1 MGLVHRRFN
10 NRDPLGYGRDFDR
23 DRCCYQACHGCRGNA
38 LGRLAV
44 LQRLAGLHCDSRRGD
59 FIGDEYTDL
68 DGAFALTSFF
78 TRMAERGDDVPD
90 LEDVANSTAAAI
102 LYGESLYGKGF
113 FSK

>member
-1 MGLVHRRFN
+1 MNQLFYLPEPISIPGSNLIIIALAK
-10 NRDPLGYGRDFDR
+10 DGSPYGI
-23 DRCCYQACHGCRGNA
+23 
-38 LGRLAV
+38 
-44 LQRLAGLHCDSRRGD
+44 RRGD

>member
-1 MGLVHRRFN
+1 MNQLFYLPEPISIPGSNLIIIALAK
-10 NRDPLGYGRDFDR
+10 DGSPYGI
-23 DRCCYQACHGCRGNA
+23 
-38 LGRLAV
+38 
-44 LQRLAGLHCDSRRGD
+44 RRGD

-68 DGAFALTSFF
+68 DGAFALISFF

-102 LYGESLYGKGF
+102 LYGESLYGKGL

>member
-1 MGLVHRRFN
+1 MNQLFYLPEPISIPGSNLIIIALAK
-10 NRDPLGYGRDFDR
+10 DGSPYGI
-23 DRCCYQACHGCRGNA
+23 
-38 LGRLAV
+38 
-44 LQRLAGLHCDSRRGD
+44 RRGD

-68 DGAFALTSFF
+68 DGAFALISFF

>member
-1 MGLVHRRFN
+1 M
-10 NRDPLGYGRDFDR
+10 NRLFYLPEPISIPGSNLIIIALAKDGSPYGI
-23 DRCCYQACHGCRGNA
+23 
-38 LGRLAV
+38 
-44 LQRLAGLHCDSRRGD
+44 RRGD

-68 DGAFALTSFF
+68 DGAFALISFF

-90 LEDVANSTAAAI
+90 LEDVANSTSAAI